1 MAGMPQAATT
11 RCVRCNRDIPD
22 NAAFCPHCGTAAPG
36 RVPGPRIPGYT
47 IVRTL
52 GKGGAAVEYL
62 ATQDSLGRQVAVKVL
77 RREVEDPKQ
86 WRWFQ
91 REAKT
96 IARLSGHPNVVT
108 VFSAG
113 TTEEGQPYLVTEH
126 LDQGSLARQCPIGD
140 AFDGLEAARL

>member
-1 MAGMPQAATT
+1 
-11 RCVRCNRDIPD
+11 
-22 NAAFCPHCGTAAPG
+22 
-36 RVPGPRIPGYT
+36 
-47 IVRTL
+47 
-52 GKGGAAVEYL
+52 
-62 ATQDSLGRQVAVKVL
+62 L

-113 TTEEGQPYLVTEH
+113 TTEEGQPYLVTEY
-126 LDQGSLARQCPIGD
+126 LDQGSLARRCPIGD
-140 AFDGLEAARL
+140 ACDGLEAARL